1 MDNQAGAD
9 VILVAARVEAPRL
22 AEFFANSASYA
33 QRMTDDLELALEWAR
48 AGSHA
53 VVLHAGFGDV
63 VALVRVARARRAL
76 PHGALVLLCEEDNE
90 EFVHALLAAGA
101 DECVV
106 LGRNKP
112 GEGSR
117 AIARACARRQ
127 ALQRESAESEM
138 RLAAIHANL
147 PGLVFRRRMT
157 PDGALQYDYV
167 SPSPVLLKHGHRPN
181 TEVGAVLSRTVPEDR
196 EPLMAAM
203 RRSADELSHFVF
215 TRRVVAADGKIL
227 WMRSIATPHREPG
240 GDVVWDGIVLDVTDQ
255 RRAEMRLKESED
267 RLAGIVA
274 NMPGDVF
281 RRILHPDGR
290 ITFNYVSPKSE
301 ELYGIDAA
309 SIEGDSKAFIDA
321 IHPEDRARWME
332 EVQRGA
338 KTLEHFDVEVRV
350 RGMNGRYRWVR
361 SIASTRR
368 GEAGAVIWDGVTF
381 DVDGIRRAQQALERS
396 ESRMR
401 NLAANLPGAVLQLAR
416 GFDGRFACTFVSGGI
431 AALTGHMPAD
441 IEGDGQI
448 LVEAIVPDDRPSFE
462 AAIEEAARAFKPAFW
477 SGRVRAR
484 DGAVKWVEAA
494 FQPVRDTDGS
504 FRWDGL
510 LLDATER
517 HRVERKLHDREIHIA
532 NIAKNIPGI
541 IYQRVLHRDGTVSY
555 PYVSPGVK
563 AMYGYEAEEIMR
575 DASIFPSRVVEEDRP
590 AYRAEIERSAR
601 TMTSRN
607 WEGRERMRDG
617 TIRWVQIFGQ
627 PRRLDNGDILWDGL
641 LLDAT
646 DRRNAELALE
656 ESEAR
661 LRSITENLPGN
672 VYRRVRHE
680 DGSVSYPYVSW
691 GLLDKV
697 GVDAK
702 GEFAD
707 PEKYLSLF
715 HPEDFERL
723 RAAYLCSGRD
733 LTPLDFE
740 GRLISPSGEVRWV
753 NSLALPRRLPNG
765 EIAWDG
771 LSLDVTKRKV
781 AEEATIQ
788 AREAAEQANAAK
800 SIFLAN
806 MSHELR
812 TPLNAI
818 LGFSEVM
825 RDEIHGPIGAP
836 EYAEY
841 IRLIHDSGRHLL
853 EVISDI
859 LDMSKIEAG
868 RFLLRLE
875 ACDPAE
881 IVEAAMSYV
890 ASNAGERKVEV
901 RSDLLAGLPRC
912 RMDKRAA
919 RQVFLNLLSN
929 AIKFTNAGGVVAID
943 AAMIEPG
950 FLDITVTDTGI
961 GIPPDQLSLVVEP
974 FQQVDASL
982 TRRHEG
988 TGLGLSISK
997 RLMELHG
1004 GALGI
1009 ASEVGLGTAVSVR
1022 FPLA

>member
-1 MDNQAGAD
+1 M
-9 VILVAARVEAPRL
+9 
-22 AEFFANSASYA
+22 AEFLASPA
-33 QRMTDDLELALEWAR
+33 SHAPSTTDDLELALERAR
-48 AGSHA
+48 TDPQA
-53 VVLHAGFGDV
+53 VVLHAGSGDV
-63 VALVRVARARRAL
+63 GAVERVVRARRAL
-76 PHGALVLLCEEDNE
+76 PYGAIVLLCEEDNE

-106 LGRNKP
+106 LPRGMA
-112 GEGSR
+112 GEGAR
-117 AIARACARRQ
+117 AIARARVRRQ
-127 ALQRESAESEM
+127 ALLKESTESEL

-157 PDGALQYDYV
+157 PDGALRYDYV

-181 TEVGAVLSRTVPEDR
+181 SELGAVLSRTVPEDR
-196 EPLMAAM
+196 EPLMAAI
-203 RRSADELSHFVF
+203 RDSADDLSPFDF
-215 TRRVVAADGKIL
+215 TRRVIAAGGNVR

-255 RRAEMRLKESED
+255 RQAEMRLKESED
-267 RLAGIVA
+267 RLAGIAA

-281 RRILHPDGR
+281 RRVLHPDGR

-301 ELYGIDAA
+301 ELYGIHAA
-309 SIEGDSKAFIDA
+309 SIEEDSKAFIDA
-321 IHPEDRARWME
+321 LHPEDRARWME
-332 EVQRGA
+332 EVQRSA
-338 KTLEHFDVEVRV
+338 RTLEHFDVEVRV

-361 SIASTRR
+361 SIATTRR
-368 GEAGAVIWDGVTF
+368 GEAGTVIWDGVTL
-381 DVDGIRRAQQALERS
+381 DVDAIRSAQQALTRS

-416 GFDGRFACTFVSGGI
+416 GADGRFACTFVSEGI
-431 AALTGHMPAD
+431 AALIGHMPAD

-462 AAIEEAARAFKPAFW
+462 EAIEEAARAFKPASW
-477 SGRVRAR
+477 SGRIRAR
-484 DGAVKWVEAA
+484 DGAVKWVDAA
-494 FQPVRDTDGS
+494 FQSVRDADGS
-504 FRWDGL
+504 FHWDGL

-517 HRVERKLHDREIHIA
+517 QRVERELQDREIHIA

-563 AMYGYEAEEIMR
+563 AMYGFEADEIMR

-590 AYRAEIERSAR
+590 LYDAEIARSAR
-601 TMTSRN
+601 TMTPRR

-617 TIRWVQIFGQ
+617 TVLWVQIFGQ
-627 PRRLDNGDILWDGL
+627 PRRLENGDILWDGL
-641 LLDAT
+641 LLDVT

-661 LRSITENLPGN
+661 LRSITDNLPGN

-680 DGSVSYPYVSW
+680 DGRVSYPYVSW

-697 GVDAK
+697 GIDTK
-702 GEFAD
+702 SEFAD

-723 RAAYLCSGRD
+723 RMAYLHSGQD
-733 LTPLDFE
+733 MAPLDFE
-740 GRLISPSGEVRWV
+740 GRLILPSGEVRWV
-753 NSLALPRRLPNG
+753 NSMALPRRLPNG
-765 EIAWDG
+765 EIVWDG
-771 LSLDVTKRKV
+771 LSLDVTERKV

-788 AREAAEQANAAK
+788 AREAAEQASAAK

-806 MSHELR
+806 VSHELR

-825 RDEIHGPIGAP
+825 RDELHGPIGVP

-841 IRLIHDSGRHLL
+841 VRLIHSSGRHLL

-868 RFLLRLE
+868 RYVLRLE
-875 ACDPAE
+875 ACDSVE
-881 IVEAAMSYV
+881 IVEGAMSYV
-890 ASNAGERKVEV
+890 ASKAEERQVEL
-901 RSDLLAGLPRC
+901 RSDLPAGLLPC
-912 RMDKRAA
+912 AMDRRAA

-929 AIKFTNAGGVVAID
+929 AIKFTNAGGVVAIG
-943 AAMIEPG
+943 ATMGEPG
-950 FLDITVTDTGI
+950 YLDITVTDTGI
-961 GIPPDQLSLVVEP
+961 GIPQDQLSRVAEP

-982 TRRHEG
+982 TRQHEG
-988 TGLGLSISK
+988 TGLGLAISK

-1009 ASEVGLGTAVSVR
+1009 ASEEGLGTVVTVR